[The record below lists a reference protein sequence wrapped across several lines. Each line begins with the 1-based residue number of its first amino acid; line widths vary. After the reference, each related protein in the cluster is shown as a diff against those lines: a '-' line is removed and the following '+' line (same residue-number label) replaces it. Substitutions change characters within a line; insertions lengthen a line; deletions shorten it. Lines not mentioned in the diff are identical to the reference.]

1 MEQLWNELLGA
12 IIGLARASEGNE
24 AELTEETHAALL
36 AGLSAAPE
44 DGEEAIAACIRRIH
58 AEKQRIIPNCYA
70 CAMPCGRTS
79 DYHMEDLRL
88 GIGDAPALRALILS
102 GLRIAAPAL
111 RQAGAPAEDMTT
123 VYGGLITVG
132 LDGLSADFLLD
143 TAAAVGRLNQKYL

>member
-1 MEQLWNELLGA
+1 MSRLWDELLGA
-12 IIGLARASEGNE
+12 VIGLARASEGNE
-24 AELTEETHAALL
+24 ADLTDETNTALL
-36 AGLSAAPE
+36 AGLAAAPDS
-44 DGEEAIAACIRRIH
+44 DGELLSACIQRIH
-58 AEKQRIIPNCYA
+58 AEKKRIIPNCYA

-102 GLRIAAPAL
+102 GLRIAALAL